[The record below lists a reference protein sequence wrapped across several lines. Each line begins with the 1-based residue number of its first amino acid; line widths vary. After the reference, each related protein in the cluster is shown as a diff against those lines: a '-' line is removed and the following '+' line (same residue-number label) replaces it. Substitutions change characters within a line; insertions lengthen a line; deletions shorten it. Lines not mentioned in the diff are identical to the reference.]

1 MVDFRGMDL
10 NHLRRADFDG
20 CQITTKDVNFV
31 DSMDLASVR
40 IRCLDQGW
48 GVYLVALEAAATSG
62 TPRGPVLHCL
72 GSQSLLSFLL
82 PNSSLF

>member
-10 NHLRRADFDG
+10 RRADSDG
-20 CQITTKDVNFV
+20 YQITTNDVNFV

-40 IRCLDQGW
+40 IGCLDQRW

-62 TPRGPVLHCL
+62 SLVVLFFYCL
-72 GSQSLLSFLL
+72 GSQSLLPFRL